1 VCAVSIRRYGMRL
14 IDADALKKAFHKRIY
29 YFNKS
34 SWDEANALIDN
45 APTVENITVFS
56 EGADEET
63 LENIKKEL
71 KKVLD
76 KLKERNDG

>member
-1 VCAVSIRRYGMRL
+1 VCVAIIRRYGMRL
-14 IDADALKKAFHKRIY
+14 IDADELKECFRWSEVCRLSISEI
-29 YFNKS
+29 N
-34 SWDEANALIDN
+34 NIIDN

-63 LENIKKEL
+63 LEDIKKEL

>member
-1 VCAVSIRRYGMRL
+1 MRL
-14 IDADALKKAFHKRIY
+14 IDADALADKVADLYTEREEEDKVI
-29 YFNKS
+29 NNVI
-34 SWDEANALIDN
+34 DIIDN

-76 KLKERNDG
+76 KLKERNDE